1 METIYIQSKKSVY
14 NFYTCD
20 TKILTMSLPISFISK
35 SLSISEKQ
43 VSTTI
48 NLLEEKATVPFIS
61 RYRKQ
66 MTGGLDEVQI
76 ENIQI
81 ALLKLKD
88 IEKRKKTILET
99 ISEQGNLS
107 KELKEKIEN
116 SWEINELEDFYLPF
130 KPRRKSK
137 S

>member
-1 METIYIQSKKSVY
+1 METIYIETKKSVY

-76 ENIQI
+76 DNIQM
-81 ALLKLKD
+81 AFLKLKD
-88 IEKRKKTILET
+88 LEKRKKTILET
-99 ISEQGNLS
+99 ILDQGNLIQ
-107 KELKEKIEN
+107 ELKEKIEN
-116 SWEINELEDFYLPF
+116 SWDSNQLEDLYLPF
-130 KPRRKSK
+130 KPRRK
-137 S
+137 

>member
-1 METIYIQSKKSVY
+1 METIYIETKKSVY

-76 ENIQI
+76 DNIQM
-81 ALLKLKD
+81 AFLKLKD
-88 IEKRKKTILET
+88 LEKRKKTILET
-99 ISEQGNLS
+99 ILDQGNLIQ
-107 KELKEKIEN
+107 EL
-116 SWEINELEDFYLPF
+116 
-130 KPRRKSK
+130 
-137 S
+137 

>member
-1 METIYIQSKKSVY
+1 METIYIESKKSVY

-81 ALLKLKD
+81 AFF
-88 IEKRKKTILET
+88 
-99 ISEQGNLS
+99 
-107 KELKEKIEN
+107 KIKGFREA
-116 SWEINELEDFYLPF
+116 
-130 KPRRKSK
+130 
-137 S
+137 